1 MVQLEDFCEKLVLFN
16 RRKNLDEGFI
26 RTLLLETYGNICV
39 QNGEEKIVMVKHPEA
54 VKIAR
59 LMEKYNGNR
68 SQVANELGISTT
80 TLWRRIKKYG
90 ILQNYE
96 L

>member
-1 MVQLEDFCEKLVLFN
+1 MVMSVFK
-16 RRKNLDEGFI
+16 
-26 RTLLLETYGNICV
+26 
-39 QNGEEKIVMVKHPEA
+39 VKHPEA
-54 VKIAR
+54 VKISR

-90 ILQNYE
+90 IFQNYE